1 MPGQPQPTEWWQS
14 LTSPLSP
21 RCPHG
26 HSGGLTWESVMT
38 ILLCDFQAMRAAS
51 SGICHKE
58 KGSQEE
64 ENLNNR
70 RRQGQIMNHSGK
82 NRQRGSQR
90 RAVLSGTFRGW
101 LSAASPQQYVRSLPS
116 LKPQDKT

>member
-1 MPGQPQPTEWWQS
+1 
-14 LTSPLSP
+14 
-21 RCPHG
+21 
-26 HSGGLTWESVMT
+26 MT

-64 ENLNNR
+64 GNLNNGR
-70 RRQGQIMNHSGK
+70 QQGQITNHSGK

-90 RAVLSGTFRGW
+90 LAVLSGTFR
-101 LSAASPQQYVRSLPS
+101 AAGCQQLHLNSM
-116 LKPQDKT
+116 